1 MKPRELSP
9 GKFTGEFGI
18 IKGRYFWDGNCLGG
32 IVQGGYCPGW
42 ELIGDGLI
50 EIEEK
55 GRSLTRCI
63 TVWLNSDATKI
74 RRVLVPIRRGC
85 IYLRKKSVILIVFQK
100 ISKFLNR
107 DNSWCLKSL
116 FCTPDFENL
125 RFLRQYC
132 NWGRSYN
139 VLYVLCVITFLPYRQ
154 LDDWLQSRS
163 QDIILQYFNFYG
175 WAFSRSPGI
184 LLTSSVITLENIV
197 RVGLTVQELHPIEK
211 V

>member
-1 MKPRELSP
+1 MICLSLYIE
-9 GKFTGEFGI
+9 GAFTLGRKVSFYSFFKRLVIFSTEI
-18 IKGRYFWDGNCLGG
+18 IHGAL
-32 IVQGGYCPGW
+32 
-42 ELIGDGLI
+42 
-50 EIEEK
+50 
-55 GRSLTRCI
+55 SLCFALLT
-63 TVWLNSDATKI
+63 
-74 RRVLVPIRRGC
+74 
-85 IYLRKKSVILIVFQK
+85 
-100 ISKFLNR
+100 
-107 DNSWCLKSL
+107 LKTCGSSA
-116 FCTPDFENL
+116 N
-125 RFLRQYC
+125 